1 LGNFIKHVVGVS
13 TNKGLKTLL
22 KTNPTPCKSE
32 REPTQNEKDTIL
44 NGFVP
49 LNDKNLGT
57 K

>member
-1 LGNFIKHVVGVS
+1 LGNFIKHVVGAS

-32 REPTQNEKDTIL
+32 RDPTQNEKDTIL